1 MAVEAAAGEGVPL
14 VPVSVRE
21 RRLDSNM
28 EVFCHGSPH
37 QNHFKLHSF
46 TIDSDTLHLARTP
59 EQAQGGGY
67 FQRRAQHRTQ
77 RRIPLHCHFGGG
89 APRSLN
95 QGTHHQPT
103 QREPT
108 QRERVVLRP

>member
-1 MAVEAAAGEGVPL
+1 MAVEAAAGEVGGRVPL

-28 EVFCHGSPH
+28 KVFCHGSPR

-46 TIDSDTLHLARTP
+46 TIDSDILHLGRTP
-59 EQAQGGGY
+59 EQGQGERY
-67 FQRRAQHRTQ
+67 FQRRAQHRTR
-77 RRIPLHCHFGGG
+77 RRIPLHSHFGGG

-95 QGTHHQPT
+95 QGTHHQPI
-103 QREPT
+103 